1 MTIGLVKESMDLESR
16 VALVPDDVAL
26 IIQKG
31 VGVLVQNSAGANS
44 GYSNEAYES
53 VGAKI
58 VDSKTAWGQDLVVK
72 CKEPLE
78 HEYPLLKERATL
90 FSYLDLAYQKS
101 LCEMFIDKKSLL
113 FALKPLPGLKTT
125 TLF

>member
-31 VGVLVQNSAGANS
+31 VGVLVQNSAGTNS

-58 VDSKTAWGQDLVVK
+58 VDSKTAWG
-72 CKEPLE
+72 
-78 HEYPLLKERATL
+78 
-90 FSYLDLAYQKS
+90 
-101 LCEMFIDKKSLL
+101 
-113 FALKPLPGLKTT
+113 
-125 TLF
+125 